1 MIYAR
6 SFCLFLALILILDS
20 CAEKKTY
27 FEVSEQKITEAVY
40 ASGVVKAKDQYEV
53 YALNQGLIQAV
64 NVQPGDLIKKGQTL
78 FTLQD
83 LAPKLLSENA
93 KLLADYSTW
102 KSKVEQLDDI
112 KANIEVARKK
122 LQNDSLLYERQKELW
137 SQGIGSKVDYEQRIL
152 QLESSRANLKSLSAR
167 LRDSQKELNF
177 LRQQSTGQWKISSQN
192 LSDFTI
198 KSKLSGRV
206 YDIKATP
213 GEMTIMGR
221 PLALIGSADQFLL
234 EFQVDEKDIT
244 KIKLKQRVKVRMDAY
259 DNQIFDAEISHIHPL
274 MDEKSR
280 SFTLEATFI
289 NPPQNLYPYLTAE
302 ANIIIAEKEK
312 ALVVPRSYLINDS
325 LVLAENQNEVK
336 VRIGLK
342 DYQMAEITSGLKKGD
357 KILKKE

>member
-27 FEVSEQKITEAVY
+27 FEVTEQKITEAVY

-53 YALNQGLIQAV
+53 YAISQGIIQAV
-64 NVQPGDLIKKGQTL
+64 NVQAGDFVTKGQSL
-78 FTLQD
+78 FKLQD
-83 LAPKLLSENA
+83 VGPKLSSENA
-93 KLLADYSTW
+93 KLLADYTAW
-102 KSKVEQLDDI
+102 KSKDDQLDDL

-122 LQNDSLLYERQKELW
+122 LQNDSLLFERQKELW
-137 SQGIGSKVDYEQRIL
+137 AQGIGSKVDFEQRTL
-152 QLESSRANLKSLSAR
+152 QLESSKANLKTLTVR

-177 LRQQSTGQWKISSQN
+177 LKQQSSRQWKMSAQN
-192 LSDFTI
+192 LNDFTI
-198 KSKLSGRV
+198 KSKISGRV

-213 GEMTIMGR
+213 GEMAIMGR

-280 SFTLEATFI
+280 SFSLEATFI
-289 NPPQNLYPYLTAE
+289 NPPQNLYPFLTAE
-302 ANIIIAEKEK
+302 ANIIIAEKERT
-312 ALVVPRSYLINDS
+312 LVIPRSYLISDT
-325 LVLAENQNEVK
+325 LVMTENEKEVK
-336 VRIGLK
+336 VKTGLK
-342 DYQMAEITSGLKKGD
+342 DYQMAEIISGLKKGD